1 MKRSRNGSITKT
13 AQENDSDYKRNK
25 EHIGVLTD
33 GKETPSY
40 TRIFCPESIN
50 NLVIVCNKVKRR
62 TTRFGKCSNPNWHGH
77 NYTLEVVVAGNVDPA
92 TGFVIDLKK
101 LKDIIIEHVISKVDH
116 KNLNI
121 DTDFMKGLN
130 PTSENIVVAIWN
142 QLKDKIPSGKLFSVK
157 LYETENNYFE
167 YRGE

>member
-1 MKRSRNGSITKT
+1 MLLHIDCSKRDLSDE
-13 AQENDSDYKRNK
+13 ENFK
-25 EHIGVLTD
+25 L
-33 GKETPSY
+33 
-40 TRIFCPESIN
+40 
-50 NLVIVCNKVKRR
+50 
-62 TTRFGKCSNPNWHGH
+62 FGKCSNPNWHGH